1 MLYKMEDDSIIVFGF
16 RLFPGMIHRGY
27 CKPHHEVV
35 VMLFTS
41 RDDGSVY
48 PPVCP
53 MSSPPVHL
61 HFQCTYTKRW
71 YRVDSLYY
79 TPNALQCISYPL
91 PTSPSVSGSSRYV
104 EPVVFRAG
112 QKQSSGHRNP
122 SSSAMA
128 PSPSAVR
135 LLFDGLLSSLSCL
148 RFRPRDLPAAGDL
161 AATMSLNL
169 EH

>member
-53 MSSPPVHL
+53 MSSPPVL
-61 HFQCTYTKRW
+61 CCFVGRW
-71 YRVDSLYY
+71 
-79 TPNALQCISYPL
+79 P
-91 PTSPSVSGSSRYV
+91 
-104 EPVVFRAG
+104 
-112 QKQSSGHRNP
+112 
-122 SSSAMA
+122 
-128 PSPSAVR
+128 
-135 LLFDGLLSSLSCL
+135 GLLA
-148 RFRPRDLPAAGDL
+148 RVR
-161 AATMSLNL
+161 
-169 EH
+169 